1 MTFRE
6 IFVTWSYESQHLQRS
21 PMPPFAICSS
31 PTCAYLFD
39 FRDEEESRSI
49 LPPKNC
55 PICHRKVIFHCCL
68 CWWPLLVI
76 PRQDIPM
83 CWNCYARLRQDEDLV
98 GEKRAI
104 RRYIFQA
111 ALQKNKMLDEA
122 SRGTGIE
129 MTQVSQAC
137 LLVLDLYCEERKPV
151 PAVIVEAP
159 ANRHRN
165 SVRVGWEL
173 PTTCVGILSSERK
186 LPNGR
191 GFPSH
196 SARGNRAKEVKRVV
210 EVLRMITT

>member
-1 MTFRE
+1 
-6 IFVTWSYESQHLQRS
+6 
-21 PMPPFAICSS
+21 MPPYAICSW
-31 PTCAYLFD
+31 PKCAYLFD
-39 FRDEEESRSI
+39 FRDEEESQARLS
-49 LPPKNC
+49 PEFC
-55 PICHRKVIFHCCL
+55 PACHGEVIFL
-68 CWWPLLVI
+68 CRVCFWPLLVI

-83 CWNCYARLRQDEDLV
+83 CWNCYSRLRQDEDLV

-104 RRYIFQA
+104 RRYIFLA

-173 PTTCVGILSSERK
+173 PTTCVGMLSSERK

-196 SARGNRAKEVKRVV
+196 AARGRESKKSSVSWKSSA
-210 EVLRMITT
+210 